1 MMRAIHLQ
9 IQQNFL
15 LVLLLCVASILFSGC
30 ASTYGEK
37 DLRSFEDDYG
47 RSMPTSPQYK
57 LEELSGER
65 YSLTVHQGSPLF
77 SPGYVRAEYLWQ
89 AATTIARDTCSSA
102 GKEVVDSNLTRAGD
116 SGWVHLQGTFTCA
129 AKAVTEKKPKE
140 TDLLVRTGTGF
151 FVSSAGHVITSN
163 HVIAG
168 ATSIGI
174 RNEAGQILP
183 AKLVRSDPA
192 NDLALLDVETS
203 GKPLVLSQTA
213 NISKGLEVFTLGYPL
228 PGLQGQEQK
237 ATFGRVNALS
247 GPQGDIRFVQVDVP
261 IQPGNSGGPLIDAN
275 GHVIGVI
282 TGSLDEL
289 KALNTSGALPQNV
302 NYAIKADYIMPL
314 IGPVF
319 EADRILNQPDA
330 KKKDMSVLIR
340 GAESSVVIVVAQ

>member
-1 MMRAIHLQ
+1 M
-9 IQQNFL
+9 
-15 LVLLLCVASILFSGC
+15 
-30 ASTYGEK
+30 
-37 DLRSFEDDYG
+37 
-47 RSMPTSPQYK
+47 
-57 LEELSGER
+57 
-65 YSLTVHQGSPLF
+65 
-77 SPGYVRAEYLWQ
+77 
-89 AATTIARDTCSSA
+89 
-102 GKEVVDSNLTRAGD
+102 
-116 SGWVHLQGTFTCA
+116 
-129 AKAVTEKKPKE
+129 
-140 TDLLVRTGTGF
+140 
-151 FVSSAGHVITSN
+151 
-163 HVIAG
+163 
-168 ATSIGI
+168 
-174 RNEAGQILP
+174 
-183 AKLVRSDPA
+183 
-192 NDLALLDVETS
+192 ALLDVETS

-247 GPQGDIRFVQVDVP
+247 GPQGDIRFVQVDAP

-289 KALNTSGALPQNV
+289 KALNTLGALPQNV

-340 GAESSVVIVVAQ
+340 GANRL